1 VANRTE
7 GGGEMRFIIL
17 LLVLLLI
24 SCCPIN
30 RQRVVD
36 IIDDLNE
43 NVAWAERAD
52 NKEEINYIKAR
63 IVHLEKELETIR

>member
-1 VANRTE
+1 
-7 GGGEMRFIIL
+7 MRFIIL

-30 RQRVVD
+30 KQRVAD
-36 IIDDLNE
+36 IIDDLKE

>member
-1 VANRTE
+1 
-7 GGGEMRFIIL
+7 MRFIIL